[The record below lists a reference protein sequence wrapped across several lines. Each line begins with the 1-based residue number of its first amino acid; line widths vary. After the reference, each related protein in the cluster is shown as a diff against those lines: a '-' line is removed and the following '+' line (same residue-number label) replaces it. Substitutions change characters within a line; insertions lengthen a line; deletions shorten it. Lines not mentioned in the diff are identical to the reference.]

1 MNKDVGAITK
11 RGAKRAPGTGLTGP
25 TGPTGPS
32 RRFVAVAF
40 ALVTAWVPIITL
52 SAVLQARSLQRRTD
66 EIADTVLTS
75 VRLVGQLENEVEKK
89 QTLIDE
95 HILAKDFGEM
105 AKLEATMALLD
116 RQIAVTTQSYEPWA
130 TLPGERA
137 AWDETRADLRALDAP
152 IARALAL
159 SRVNRDFEAR
169 QVMQLV
175 AGQFAAVGAQ
185 FDRLISINDQG
196 AAATLAQFSS
206 IQLRLMLT
214 LLGMGVLSLAG
225 VVIAW
230 RWAARQV
237 GRREEETAREA
248 KILEEQNR
256 ELDAFA
262 GRVAHDIRNPLMAIN
277 VAATQLTRKV
287 PEETRAADLLQR
299 GVQRME
305 TLIDDL
311 LTLARVETQVNGVC
325 DPAEVAV
332 QVQQD
337 FAARVKGE
345 RGNLR
350 VAVDHA
356 VVSCSE
362 GLLRQA
368 LTNLTENAVKYR
380 RPDVGPEVEISG
392 TALDDA
398 YELRVSD
405 NGLGMAA
412 EEAGHVFEPF
422 YRASRTQSLPGTGL
436 GLSIVNRV
444 AQASSG
450 TVSVKTE
457 LGQGSTFILHLPL
470 VPTRA
475 ADEQPAEVRT

>member
-11 RGAKRAPGTGLTGP
+11 RGANGAAKTGKTGSM
-25 TGPTGPS
+25 GPS

-40 ALVTAWVPIITL
+40 ALVTAWVPVVTL
-52 SAVLQARSLQRRTD
+52 FAVFQALALQRRTH

-75 VRLVGQLENEVEKK
+75 VRLVGRLENEVEKK

-95 HILAKDFGEM
+95 HILATDFAEM
-105 AKLEATMALLD
+105 ASLEARLAMLD
-116 RQIAVTTQSYEPWA
+116 QQIAVTTQSYEPWA
-130 TLPGERA
+130 TLPGERT
-137 AWDETRADLRALDAP
+137 AWDETRADLKALDAP
-152 IARALAL
+152 ISRALAF
-159 SRVNRDFEAR
+159 SRRNQDVEAR
-169 QVMQLV
+169 KVMQLV

-185 FDRLISINDQG
+185 FDKLISINDQG
-196 AAATLAQFSS
+196 AAETLAQFSR
-206 IQLRLMLT
+206 IQLRLRLT
-214 LLGMGVLSLAG
+214 LLGMGVISLAG
-225 VVIAW
+225 VVLVW
-230 RWAARQV
+230 RWAAQQV
-237 GRREEETAREA
+237 GRREAETAREA

-287 PEETRAADLLQR
+287 PEETRAAELLQR
-299 GVQRME
+299 GIHRME

-337 FAARVKGE
+337 FAARVEGE

-350 VAVDHA
+350 VVVEHA

-392 TALDDA
+392 TAIDDG

-405 NGLGMAA
+405 NGVGMAA
-412 EEAGHVFEPF
+412 DEAGHVFEPF
-422 YRASRTQSLPGTGL
+422 YRSSRTQSLPGTGL

-450 TVSVKTE
+450 TVSLKTE

-470 VPTRA
+470 VTARGR
-475 ADEQPAEVRT
+475 DDRPAEVRT

>member
-11 RGAKRAPGTGLTGP
+11 RGGNRAARK
-25 TGPTGPS
+25 GPS

-40 ALVTAWVPIITL
+40 ALVTAWVPIVTL
-52 SAVLQARSLQRRTD
+52 SAVLQARSLQRRAH
-66 EIADTVLTS
+66 EIADNMLTS

-95 HILAKDFGEM
+95 HILAKDPAEM
-105 AKLEATMALLD
+105 ANLEARLATLGK
-116 RQIAVTTQSYEPWA
+116 QIAVTTQSYEPWA
-130 TLPGERA
+130 TLPGERS
-137 AWDETRADLRALDAP
+137 AWDETRADLKALDAP
-152 IARALAL
+152 ISRALAF
-159 SRVNRDFEAR
+159 SRVNRDVEAR

-175 AGQFAAVGAQ
+175 AGQFAALGAQ
-185 FDRLISINDQG
+185 FDQLIAINDRG
-196 AAATLAQFSS
+196 ATATLAQFSR
-206 IQLRLMLT
+206 IQLRLLLA
-214 LLGMGVLSLAG
+214 LLGMGVVSLAG
-225 VVIAW
+225 VLLAW

-237 GRREEETAREA
+237 GRREEEAAREA

-277 VAATQLTRKV
+277 VAATQLTRKA
-287 PEETRAADLLQR
+287 PEETRAAELLRR

-337 FAARVKGE
+337 FAARVEGE
-345 RGNLR
+345 SGNLR

-356 VVSCSE
+356 FVSCSE

-380 RPDVGPEVEISG
+380 RPDVRPEVEISG
-392 TALDDA
+392 TAIDDG

-405 NGLGMAA
+405 NGVGMAA

-422 YRASRTQSLPGTGL
+422 YRSSRTQSLPGTGL

-470 VPTRA
+470 VTPPATDRRA
-475 ADEQPAEVRT
+475 HDEVEVSRVS